1 MSSNIIYT
9 KPICTCVICKK
20 EFSVKGIHT
29 HFERS
34 HGTTEQKQ
42 KYSFGN
48 HGRYHETEYRNKLKK
63 LKSPRQTIID
73 TCTHCGKEFTY
84 EKIITHP
91 NKKGCSK
98 SCITSIN
105 NKERII
111 NGYIQPSTKIT
122 DEQRVVASERSKA
135 LWKDPEY
142 AKKVMASS
150 RRFTSKNEVSIRN
163 HFIENYPDD
172 EWTFGGG
179 LQIDGETIV
188 RDLYSKKL
196 KICFEYDG
204 IWHFK
209 DIHGQLIKKQL
220 KDRLLEQW
228 CIDNGYTLIRLDEN
242 KYNKNTSI
250 SEIEKMIYSI
260 SEPTIIKI
268 GDRY

>member
-1 MSSNIIYT
+1 MPSNIIYI

-29 HFERS
+29 HYERS
-34 HGTTEQKQ
+34 HGTKEQQ
-42 KYSFGN
+42 AKYSSGFNGKYYDEIYLQKI
-48 HGRYHETEYRNKLKK
+48 R
-63 LKSPRQTIID
+63 SPRHIITQD
-73 TCTHCGKEFTY
+73 CECCGKSFTY
-84 EKIITHP
+84 EKIISHP
-91 NKKGCSK
+91 EKTVCSK
-98 SCITSIN
+98 SCSATLSN
-105 NKERII
+105 RKRTD
-111 NGYIQPSTKIT
+111 NGYIQRRKSIT